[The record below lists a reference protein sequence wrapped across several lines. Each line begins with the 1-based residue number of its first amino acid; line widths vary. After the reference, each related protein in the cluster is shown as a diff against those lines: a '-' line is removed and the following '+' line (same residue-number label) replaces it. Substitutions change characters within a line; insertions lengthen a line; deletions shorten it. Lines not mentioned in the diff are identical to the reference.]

1 MKLGYLLASSSPSP
15 PLVHL
20 QGFHQRSDQAWNRGR
35 MWRNMPQKQIKSPAH
50 QSQYSKVLEYE
61 EDKRKSPYTLP
72 PLCILSQNRQL
83 AVVGGGTEGGRGGH
97 ELVVLQW
104 TALNF
109 SKLKMTRKPF
119 AKYKKKHEW
128 EIWPIMGK
136 SGGWRNKIFHVYTLT
151 ALRLL
156 PPNK

>member
-1 MKLGYLLASSSPSP
+1 MLASSSPSP

-83 AVVGGGTEGGRGGH
+83 AVVGVGREGGGGGH
-97 ELVVLQW
+97 DLVVLQW

-109 SKLKMTRKPF
+109 SKLKMTRKPWDLPSIKRNMNERYDRSW
-119 AKYKKKHEW
+119 AKVVAG
-128 EIWPIMGK
+128 EIK
-136 SGGWRNKIFHVYTLT
+136 SFHVYTLT

-156 PPNK
+156 PPNR